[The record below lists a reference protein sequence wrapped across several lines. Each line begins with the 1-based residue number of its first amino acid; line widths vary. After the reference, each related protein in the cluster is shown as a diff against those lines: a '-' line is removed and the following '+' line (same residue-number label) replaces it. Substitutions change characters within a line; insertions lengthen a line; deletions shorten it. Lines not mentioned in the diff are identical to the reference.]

1 MRFLAWDILIPSPE
15 LKTLQERKT
24 DRFRENRMSLGR
36 LSFRGPRDLLP
47 QNSLNLYKVKTL
59 YFEKKSEKK
68 LSRKGTTQ
76 EKKSPDMNVLFP

>member
-1 MRFLAWDILIPSPE
+1 MRFLAWEVLTASPE

-47 QNSLNLYKVKTL
+47 QNSLNTYKVKTL
-59 YFEKKSEKK
+59 DFGKSEKK

-76 EKKSPDMNVLFP
+76 EKKPPEMNILSP

>member
-1 MRFLAWDILIPSPE
+1 MSFLAWEMLTTSPE
-15 LKTLQERKT
+15 LKTLQDRKT

-47 QNSLNLYKVKTL
+47 QNSLNTYKVKTL
-59 YFEKKSEKK
+59 DFGKREKK

-76 EKKSPDMNVLFP
+76 EKKPSEMNILSP